1 MDKAE
6 ARETLALVMSKLRT
20 RSYDDLRASVD
31 EPRSEPIAAPS
42 GVMYQL
48 EVQVFWDDRQETNLR
63 VMASIDDGGI
73 SSFKPLSDDFIIAPD
88 GSFVGE

>member
-20 RSYDDLRASVD
+20 RSSIV
-31 EPRSEPIAAPS
+31 AP
-42 GVMYQL
+42 
-48 EVQVFWDDRQETNLR
+48 
-63 VMASIDDGGI
+63 A
-73 SSFKPLSDDFIIAPD
+73 